1 MAHKKAF
8 FLIRQENWF
17 YYVLG
22 GLVSVNGV
30 FKRA

>member
-8 FLIRQENWF
+8 FLIRRGNWL
-17 YYVLG
+17 YHVLD